1 MDIPQLRNYI
11 PIAGPARREPVDG
24 SETDMRVSIGFEPA
38 WYHKRCG
45 VEFTEHWH
53 KDPYYRYKSLEIMKT
68 ELVNRFPAV
77 SLWDLSRKDDLATI
91 SGIFGIYVIPSLYGV
106 PLMYAKDRWPDMVP
120 QKKPALEELEQLD
133 TDRLLQSRFVEEL
146 FSQMDIITSEWGKIH
161 GYLNWQGI
169 LNNAFHLRGQD
180 IFTDFFDRPDFVHQ
194 FFSTICD
201 VMIRFAHLVQER
213 QRISGFHINQ
223 LSVSNCV
230 MNMISPDMYSE
241 FVFPYDKK
249 IASNFERFG
258 VHTCNWNITPYIDVL
273 SRLPQLGYLDMGMD
287 SDLARVK
294 VIFPKT
300 RRAVLY
306 SPVAFLEKPLEFIA
320 SDLRRIFKDL
330 APCDL
335 VVADIQHTTPDW
347 KINGLLEICRS
358 IEEVS
363 LCQN

>member
-1 MDIPQLRNYI
+1 MDIPQLRNHI

-68 ELVNRFPAV
+68 ELVNCFPSV
-77 SLWDLSRKDDLATI
+77 LHWDLSQKDDLATI
-91 SGIFGIYVIPSLYGV
+91 SGIFGIYVIQCLYGV
-106 PLMYAKDRWPDMVP
+106 PLVYAKDLWPDIVP
-120 QKKPALEELEQLD
+120 QKKPSFEELEQLD
-133 TDRLLQSRFVEEL
+133 TDRLLQSHFVEEL
-146 FSQMDIITSEWGKIH
+146 FSQMDIIASEWGKIH

-180 IFTDFFDRPDFVHQ
+180 IFTDFTDRPDFVHQ

-201 VMIRFAHLVQER
+201 VMIRFAQMVQER
-213 QRISGFHINQ
+213 QRMSGFYINQ
-223 LSVSNCV
+223 LSASNCV

-258 VHTCNWNITPYIDVL
+258 VHTCNWDITPYIDAL
-273 SRLPQLGYLDMGMD
+273 RRLPKLGYLDMGMN
-287 SDLARVK
+287 SDLVRVK
-294 VIFPKT
+294 EIFPKT

-306 SPVAFLEKPLEFIA
+306 SPMALLEKPLESIA
-320 SDLRRIFKDL
+320 LDLRRISEDL
-330 APCDL
+330 APCD
-335 VVADIQHTTPDW
+335 VVIADIQHATPDW
-347 KINGLLEICRS
+347 KINSLLEMCRS
-358 IEEVS
+358 LEEDS
-363 LCQN
+363 PCLT